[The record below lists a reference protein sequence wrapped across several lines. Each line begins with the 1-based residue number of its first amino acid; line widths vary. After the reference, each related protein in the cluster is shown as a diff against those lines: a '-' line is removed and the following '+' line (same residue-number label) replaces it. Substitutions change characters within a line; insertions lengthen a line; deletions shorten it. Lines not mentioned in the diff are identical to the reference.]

1 MSYILTRVHLKS
13 KINVFVKK
21 KKKILHTAISKIVLK
36 WYENKVRHGWRFD
49 PGFTAKS
56 VKKVF
61 RGENEH
67 WEFLDISFLG

>member
-1 MSYILTRVHLKS
+1 MQKH
-13 KINVFVKK
+13 VFIGSIFIPGKYM
-21 KKKILHTAISKIVLK
+21 LG
-36 WYENKVRHGWRFD
+36 HGWRFD

-56 VKKVF
+56 VKKIF